1 MMPKLGVLQGL
12 VVMLT
17 PMSPVVV
24 STKKLLRGGT
34 GVFLPWTM
42 ANLLMGN
49 FLAGF
54 LLPQLLLMAALS
66 NWSLICLVD
75 LIAFLL
81 IQYTA
86 PKIGYKQS
94 VGEAWWMELIGFMI
108 IQSWKSPTVIYFL
121 AVQLL
126 VVFVALLDIHDN
138 RFGLV
143 SWHYS
148 CWIRFLT
155 AIERLA
161 RDPFNRSICMLCDLL
176 IMQRIRARADFILL
190 FNHVQH
196 PFSQLCSSK
205 AAVMSC
211 FHYGLMIVGSCD
223 LRIFLDCSFAFWTGD
238 EIIELCSLLE
248 CLSISHFDLYNNSLS
263 HMIKSDVK
271 FLSQSLCW
279 EHKCFVFYA
288 S

>member
-1 MMPKLGVLQGL
+1 
-12 VVMLT
+12 
-17 PMSPVVV
+17 
-24 STKKLLRGGT
+24 
-34 GVFLPWTM
+34 
-42 ANLLMGN
+42 MGN

-86 PKIGYKQS
+86 PKIGFRFRRQYLLLWPVIVIFSLLVFLSQALYLVVWAVKGYKQS

-126 VVFVALLDIHDN
+126 V
-138 RFGLV
+138 
-143 SWHYS
+143 
-148 CWIRFLT
+148 
-155 AIERLA
+155 
-161 RDPFNRSICMLCDLL
+161 
-176 IMQRIRARADFILL
+176 RIRARADFILL